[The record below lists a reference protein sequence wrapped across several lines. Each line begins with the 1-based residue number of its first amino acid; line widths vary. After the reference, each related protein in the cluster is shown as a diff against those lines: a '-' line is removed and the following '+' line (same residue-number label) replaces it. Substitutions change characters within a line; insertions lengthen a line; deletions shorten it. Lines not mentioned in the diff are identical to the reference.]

1 MIQERFR
8 DASRD
13 IEERVDD
20 LLGRMTLE
28 EKVAQLAGIWAT
40 ALMQARRFSPE
51 AAKERIGHG
60 IGHITRIAATTGF
73 PPKES
78 AIFANE
84 VQRFLVDGTRLGIP
98 AIVHEESCAGLM
110 ARGATCFPVPI
121 AQAAT
126 FAPELT
132 EALAGVIRRQMRA
145 TGAHLGLAPVLDIVR
160 DPRWGRVEETY
171 GEDPYLTARHGVAYV
186 RGLQG
191 PDLGEGVVATA
202 KHFLGYGASEGG
214 LNWAPARILGRELR
228 EVYALP
234 FKAVIEEADVGAVM
248 NAYNEL
254 DGVPAAASRELL
266 VDHLRGELGFGGV
279 LVSDYFALP
288 TLVDYHKVARDKAE
302 AAAIGLW
309 AGVDL
314 ELPAHDVF
322 GQPLLEG
329 LRSGAI
335 DQRLVDAAVGR
346 LLAQKFKLGLFEQ
359 PYVETQSVAM
369 AFDRHDD
376 RALAK
381 EVAQK
386 SLVLLKNDAGL
397 LPLSPETKTIAII
410 GPAGDS
416 IRLFQ
421 GDYHYPSHAEAM
433 FEHHDPT
440 VPAPT
445 PMLADR
451 RDDLAEQFPPM
462 ISLLASV
469 RALVS
474 GATRLLHA
482 TGCDVIDPST
492 AGFEEALEAARQADV
507 VILALGDRSG
517 LSNDATTG
525 EARDRADVGLP
536 GVQRELALA
545 VAATGT
551 PVVMVL
557 VGAKPLAL
565 GDVADAAGAIL
576 NAWLPGEEGGPAIAE
591 ALFGLSVPGGKLP
604 VSFPRSS
611 AQIPVYYNHK
621 PSGGRSHWKGS
632 YVDMPTTPLFPFGH
646 GLSYTTFGYHDLS
659 IEPASVAQDGR
670 VRVSLAVANEGA
682 RRGDEVV
689 QLYLHDV
696 VASLSRPVKQ
706 LAGFVRLSL
715 EPGESKRVTFDVPV
729 SLIAFLDREM
739 ELVVEPGAIEVLLG
753 GSSADIRLQGSFEIE
768 GPTKAVVQQ
777 ELASRVSVS

>member
-1 MIQERFR
+1 
-8 DASRD
+8 
-13 IEERVDD
+13 
-20 LLGRMTLE
+20 
-28 EKVAQLAGIWAT
+28 
-40 ALMQARRFSPE
+40 
-51 AAKERIGHG
+51 
-60 IGHITRIAATTGF
+60 
-73 PPKES
+73 
-78 AIFANE
+78 
-84 VQRFLVDGTRLGIP
+84 
-98 AIVHEESCAGLM
+98 M
-110 ARGATCFPVPI
+110 ARDATCFPVPI

-126 FAPELT
+126 FEPALT

-160 DPRWGRVEETY
+160 DPRWGRVEESY

-191 PDLGEGVVATA
+191 ADLSEGVVATA

-228 EVYALP
+228 EVYAYP
-234 FKAVIEEADVGAVM
+234 FRAVIEEAKVGAVM

-254 DGVPAAASRELL
+254 DGIPAGASRELL
-266 VDHLRGELGFGGV
+266 VDMLRGELGFDGV
-279 LVSDYFALP
+279 LVSDYFTLP
-288 TLVDYHKVARDKAE
+288 TLVEYHRVARDKTE

-322 GQPLLEG
+322 GEPLLEG
-329 LRSGAI
+329 IRSGAI
-335 DQRLVDAAVGR
+335 DPQLVETAAGR
-346 LLAQKFKLGLFEQ
+346 VLAQKFQLGLFDR
-359 PYVETQSVAM
+359 PYVETESVQV

-386 SLVLLKNDAGL
+386 SLVLLKNEAGL
-397 LPLSPETKTIAII
+397 LPLAPDTKTIAVI
-410 GPAGDS
+410 GPAADA

-440 VPAPT
+440 VPAPA

-451 RDDLAEQFPPM
+451 RDDLALQFPPM
-462 ISLLASV
+462 LSLLTSV

-474 GATRLLHA
+474 GGTRLLHA
-482 TGCDVIDPST
+482 AGCDVIDPST
-492 AGFEEALEAARQADV
+492 AGFDEAVAAARQADV
-507 VILALGDRSG
+507 AILALGDRSG

-536 GVQRELALA
+536 GVQRQLLEA

-551 PVVMVL
+551 PVVLVL

-565 GDVADAAGAIL
+565 GDVVDQAGAIL
-576 NAWLPGEEGGPAIAE
+576 SAWLPGEQGGPAIAE
-591 ALFGLSVPGGKLP
+591 ALFGLSSPGGKLP

-646 GLSYTTFGYHDLS
+646 GLSYTTFGYRDLS
-659 IEPASVAQDGR
+659 VGPASVKADE
-670 VRVSLAVANEGA
+670 VIRVSLQVVNEGD

-689 QLYLHDV
+689 QLYLHDL

-706 LAGFVRLSL
+706 LAGFLRLTL
-715 EPGESKRVTFDVPV
+715 EPGEAKRVEFEVPV
-729 SLIAFLDREM
+729 SLLAFFDRDM
-739 ELVVEPGAIEVLLG
+739 RLVVEPGTVEVLVG
-753 GSSADIRLQGSFEIE
+753 GSSADVRLRGSFEIE
-768 GPTKAVVQQ
+768 GTTQVVGQR
-777 ELASRVSVS
+777 ELASRATVG